1 MHSPLV
7 GWARPET
14 LVVSDFSEYQEII
27 AYSRYS
33 SRQQAHGTSEARQL
47 DAVSAFAAAHGLVL
61 SNRIDRG
68 LSGFHGTNLHS
79 GALGALIAEL
89 RAGAIPT
96 PALLLVERQDRFGR
110 RPTTQTLL
118 TLFADLLGQGCDLY
132 HLHQQ
137 RLYTEAIIN
146 SDFGALVTLA
156 AEIHSAHHYSSTL
169 SQRSAVAHEKSRQR
183 MKAGEAV
190 RVGWAPSWLTHTAEG
205 WQFTPYAATIRRLLE
220 LLDSGLGYIATAKA
234 LNAEGLLSPR
244 GKPWT
249 AGGVNHVVQSPAI
262 AGGRTMRRRA
272 EVKWGYFPALL
283 EQQAWH
289 GLLAKIASRSADYTT
304 PSAQDQCRWI
314 GQGLT
319 TCDHCGRMI
328 GSRMCSWLE
337 RSTGIRHRQFYVRCR
352 GRLDGD
358 CQEPA
363 LPLQEVAAHLLTR
376 LQPAQLQQILDH
388 GSSDQLSTLQR
399 QVVALQQRL
408 DGAQAA
414 VAATESEIGKLLAAG
429 DASTAAVLGRQVPD
443 LEQRYIET
451 QLELQEAA
459 STLEG
464 LTNRPSLVALGA
476 PVKALQQAFALGADT
491 AEQRR
496 AVNAAMRRLG
506 VKLCLRSTERLMGL
520 AIGDA
525 PLQWQPLSN
534 LDRAALWDG
543 VAGWDSGRDGALTIE
558 PQLIGEP
565 TS

>member
-1 MHSPLV
+1 MT
-7 GWARPET
+7 E
-14 LVVSDFSEYQEII
+14 FSAYREII

-33 SRQQAHGTSEARQL
+33 SRKQARGTSEARQR
-47 DAVSAFAAAHGLVL
+47 DAVDAFAAAHSLAL
-61 SNRIDRG
+61 SNRVDRG
-68 LSGFHGTNLHS
+68 LSGFHGTNLES
-79 GALGALIAEL
+79 GALGTLIAEL

-118 TLFADLLGQGCDLY
+118 TLFSDLLGQGCDLY

-137 RLYTEAIIN
+137 RLYTEQIIN

-156 AEIHSAHHYSSTL
+156 AEVHSAHHYSATL
-169 SQRSAVAHEKSRQR
+169 SQRSAVAHQKSRER

-190 RVGWAPSWLTHTAEG
+190 RIGWAPSWLSHTPDG
-205 WQFTPYAATIRRLLE
+205 WQLNPYAATIRRLLE

-234 LNAEGLLSPR
+234 LNAEGLRSPR

-249 AGGVNHVVQSPAI
+249 SGGVTHILQSPAI

-272 EVKWGYFPALL
+272 EVTWDYFPALL
-283 EQQAWH
+283 DQQAWH
-289 GLLAKIASRSADYTT
+289 GLRAKVAARDVDYTA
-304 PSAQDQCRWI
+304 PGVQDQTRWI

-319 TCDHCGRMI
+319 TCASCGRTI
-328 GSRMCSWLE
+328 GFRTCSWLQ
-337 RSTGIRHRQFYVRCR
+337 RSTGIRHQQLYVRCR
-352 GRLDGD
+352 GRIDGD
-358 CQEPA
+358 CKEPA

-388 GSSDQLSTLQR
+388 SSSDQLSTLQR

-414 VAATESEIGKLLAAG
+414 VAATEAEIGKLLAAG
-429 DASTAAVLGRQVPD
+429 EASTAAVLGRQVPG
-443 LEQRYIET
+443 LEQRVIET
-451 QLELQEAA
+451 QLELQQAA
-459 STLEG
+459 RTLEG

-496 AVNAAMRRLG
+496 AVNVAMRRLG

-525 PLQWQPLSN
+525 PLQWQPLSD
-534 LDRAALWDG
+534 LDRPALWDG
-543 VAGWDSGRDGALTIE
+543 VAGWDSGRDGELTIE
-558 PQLIGEP
+558 PQLQCQLAP
-565 TS
+565 

>member
-1 MHSPLV
+1 MT
-7 GWARPET
+7 G
-14 LVVSDFSEYQEII
+14 FSEYKEII

-33 SRQQAHGTSEARQL
+33 SRQQARGTSEARQL
-47 DAVSAFAAAHGLVL
+47 DAVAAFATVHGLTL

-79 GALGALIAEL
+79 GALGTLIAEL

-183 MKAGEAV
+183 MKDGEAV
-190 RVGWAPSWLTHTAEG
+190 RIGWAPSWLTHTAGG
-205 WQFTPYAATIRRLLE
+205 WHFTPYAATIQRLLE

-249 AGGVNHVVQSPAI
+249 AGGVNHILQSPAV

-272 EVKWGYFPALL
+272 EVIWDYFPALL
-283 EQQAWH
+283 DQQAWH
-289 GLLAKIASRSADYTT
+289 GLLAKVAARNADYST
-304 PSAQDQCRWI
+304 PSTQDQCHWI

-319 TCDHCGRMI
+319 TCAVCGRMV
-328 GSRMCSWLE
+328 GSRMCSWLQ
-337 RSTGIRHRQFYVRCR
+337 RSTGIRHRQLYVRCR

-363 LPLQEVAAHLLTR
+363 LPLLEVAAHLLTR
-376 LQPAQLQQILDH
+376 LQPAQLQQILDQ
-388 GSSDQLSTLQR
+388 GSSDQVSHLQR
-399 QVVALQQRL
+399 QVAVLQQRC

-414 VAATESEIGKLLAAG
+414 VRAAEAEIAKLLAAG
-429 DASTAAVLGRQVPD
+429 EAATAVVLGRQVPD
-443 LEQRYIET
+443 LEQRVKDA

-476 PVKALQQAFALGADT
+476 PVKTLQQAFAMGSDT

-506 VKLCLRSTERLMGL
+506 VTVCLQSSKRLMGL

-525 PLQWQPLSN
+525 PLQWQPLSS

-543 VAGWDSGRDGALTIE
+543 VTGWNSGRDGALTVE
-558 PQLIGEP
+558 PQLVG
-565 TS
+565 